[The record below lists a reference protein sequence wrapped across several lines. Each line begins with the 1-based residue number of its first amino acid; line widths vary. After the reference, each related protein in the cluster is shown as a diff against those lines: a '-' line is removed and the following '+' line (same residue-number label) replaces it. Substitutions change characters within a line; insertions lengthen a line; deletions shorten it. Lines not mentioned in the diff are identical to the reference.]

1 MSKEKKTIRIPSYS
15 LAEELWNS
23 ISHGIGA
30 GFGIVV
36 LVLMIIKAVND
47 KMGPLAIVSVSI
59 FGSSM
64 IILYTMSCIY
74 HALSKNLKGK
84 KVLRVLDHCNVF
96 LLVWGTYIPIAL
108 VGVGGILG
116 WVLFSIV
123 ASVSIVGIVL
133 SAVDVDKFTVFEVIC
148 HLVNGWSIVAG
159 VIPLYHNC
167 GLAAVLLILG
177 GGLLYS
183 LGAVL
188 YLIGAKKKYMH
199 SIFHFFCL
207 GGTVLHFLAIYL
219 YII

>member
-1 MSKEKKTIRIPSYS
+1 MRKKDIRIPTYS
-15 LAEELWNS
+15 LGEELVNA
-23 ISHGIGA
+23 ISHGVGA
-30 GFGIVV
+30 GLAIAG
-36 LVLMIIKAVND
+36 LVMMMIKANTT
-47 KMGPLAIVSVSI
+47 MEYITCSI
-59 FGSSM
+59 FGTTM
-64 IILYTMSCIY
+64 IVLYTMSCIY

-177 GGLLYS
+177 GGLL
-183 LGAVL
+183 
-188 YLIGAKKKYMH
+188 
-199 SIFHFFCL
+199 
-207 GGTVLHFLAIYL
+207 
-219 YII
+219 